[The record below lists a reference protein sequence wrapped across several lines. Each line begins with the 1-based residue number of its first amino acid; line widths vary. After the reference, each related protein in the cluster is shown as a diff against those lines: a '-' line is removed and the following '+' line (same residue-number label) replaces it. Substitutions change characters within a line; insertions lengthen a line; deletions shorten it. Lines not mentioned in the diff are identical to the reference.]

1 MDTFAVGAKPG
12 SWEGSGVGR
21 PNQLRSTVLKKKT
34 QKKSQIFEGFLFHY
48 FYKSSEKRFVWTHPE
63 LLVGPAPRFCSWRQ
77 LPVPFVQQFFFP
89 LRSLLDRK
97 RWLLGSRKF
106 PVEKHPNETFQRW
119 ETFSPT
125 RSGFAWFS
133 PRKNPR
139 VANPRLIP
147 VPLLHLGSKAPS
159 HCLSLLPST
168 DTECVQSLIR
178 FLGIPARWFL
188 MEVEVTP

>member
-1 MDTFAVGAKPG
+1 MSEQKEPRETKNWERFGHFCCRGQAKKL
-12 SWEGSGVGR
+12 GR
-21 PNQLRSTVLKKKT
+21 FWCRESKPTALYSSQKKKT
-34 QKKSQIFEGFLFHY
+34 RKKSQIFEGFLFHY
-48 FYKSSEKRFVWTHPE
+48 FYKSSEKHFVWTHPE
-63 LLVGPAPRFCSWRQ
+63 LLVGPAPRFCSLRQ
-77 LPVPFVQQFFFP
+77 LPDPFVQQFFFP
-89 LRSLLDRK
+89 LRSLLDRR

-125 RSGFAWFS
+125 HSGFAWFS
-133 PRKNPR
+133 PRKNPC

-168 DTECVQSLIR
+168 DAECVQSLI
-178 FLGIPARWFL
+178 
-188 MEVEVTP
+188 